1 MCSDSYFENL
11 HESRIQILIIIVD
24 DIQIKINRIVVRI
37 IELQILRLRIALK
50 LKFVW
55 DCDFVLMLRDT
66 VMQIYTHN
74 TGSILRDALVPYTSP
89 LNVCGMC
96 AQKSIICP
104 LTTCFQKCNFHQIPN
119 LIFQILFHAMP
130 HNATLEMCRLIRKFN
145 VERLL

>member
-145 VERLL
+145 VERL